1 MSPNTRVLID
11 YWKRLPTRSVEER
24 RTSLEQ
30 LCGQHPGGGFNR
42 SALLAYAL
50 ADDDEQ
56 VVHRATL
63 AYVAPRGAVPTVDT
77 AAAEDA
83 LEWIRRGLA
92 LNRGAVFA
100 ALLSLDDE
108 QVTATLAG
116 LRLSL
121 EAHEAATVFRRGA
134 QIGCPRARKFLEG
147 WRELAAPIPTQ
158 LPGVLA
164 AA

>member
-1 MSPNTRVLID
+1 MPKNPAPPFTTSKLQQEAIRKLRFTAKKTMLIAQQLYEGIDLGPGEPVGLITYMRTDSTRIAA
-11 YWKRLPTRSVEER
+11 E
-24 RTSLEQ
+24 
-30 LCGQHPGGGFNR
+30 
-42 SALLAYAL
+42 
-50 ADDDEQ
+50 
-56 VVHRATL
+56 
-63 AYVAPRGAVPTVDT
+63 
-77 AAAEDA
+77 AAEDA

-121 EAHEAATVFRRGA
+121 DAHEAATVFRRGA